1 MGWLFAV
8 ALALQ
13 SGSGR
18 TLLAA
23 LPPIA
28 LGHAASLGAVALVL
42 GLASA
47 LVPPPTLR
55 LLTAGALLAFGL
67 YKLLRY
73 YRHPRWVGMRVG
85 ARELFA
91 WSFLMATA
99 HGAGLMAAPLLLAL
113 DAGPAAAQHAGH
125 QVHSTAAA
133 AADTTALWA
142 LALGVHTAALFA
154 VMLLV
159 AWVVYRRLGLAVLR
173 RGWVNF
179 DLIWAVALL
188 LSGTLAFV
196 SSLWPGSATA

>member
-28 LGHAASLGAVALVL
+28 LGHAASLGAVALLL

-113 DAGPAAAQHAGH
+113 DAGPAAAEHAH
-125 QVHSTAAA
+125 HVAAGA
-133 AADTTALWA
+133 ATDTTALWV

-159 AWVVYRRLGLAVLR
+159 AWVGYRSLWHRGDRSVCLRGRRRRR
-173 RGWVNF
+173 RG
-179 DLIWAVALL
+179 
-188 LSGTLAFV
+188 
-196 SSLWPGSATA
+196 SSRCWRWR

>member
-13 SGSGR
+13 SGSSR
-18 TLLAA
+18 TLLVA

-28 LGHAASLGAVALVL
+28 LGHAASLGAVALLL

-47 LVPPPTLR
+47 LVPPPALR
-55 LLTAGALLAFGL
+55 LLTAAALLVFGL

-113 DAGPAAAQHAGH
+113 DAEPAAAHHAAH
-125 QVHSTAAA
+125 QAAAAA

-154 VMLLV
+154 VMALV

-188 LSGTLAFV
+188 VSGALA
-196 SSLWPGSATA
+196 LLAAL

>member
-13 SGSGR
+13 SGSAR

-28 LGHAASLGAVALVL
+28 LGHAASLAAVALVL

-55 LLTAGALLAFGL
+55 LLTAAALGAFGL

-85 ARELFA
+85 GRELFA

-125 QVHSTAAA
+125 HAPPAAG
-133 AADTTALWA
+133 DTTVLWA
-142 LALGVHTAALFA
+142 VALGVHTAALLS

-159 AWVVYRRLGLAVLR
+159 AWVVYRRVGLAVLR

-179 DLIWAVALL
+179 DLIWAAALL
-188 LSGTLAFV
+188 LSGAIALAAA
-196 SSLWPGSATA
+196 L